1 MSNASLALVA
11 YRTLVRKEVVRFMR
25 IWTQTLLPSAITQS
39 LYFLIFG
46 AFIGSQVAPVSGVSY
61 MAFIIPG
68 IVMMAII
75 MNSYLNVASSF
86 FGSKFQR
93 NVEELLV
100 SPTPDWVILSGYV
113 TGGVLRGIL
122 VGLIVSAVSWV
133 FVHPTVAHP
142 FMVTLFSVLTAL
154 VFALAGFV
162 NAVFAKKF
170 DDVSIV
176 PTFVLTP
183 LTYLGGVFYSL
194 DQLPGFWRAISY
206 ANPIVYM
213 VDGFRYGFYGFTDV
227 SIAVSIAVLV
237 GFSVVLAAV
246 ALWLLRR
253 GVGMRT

>member
-1 MSNASLALVA
+1 MINASVA
-11 YRTLVRKEVVRFMR
+11 FVAFRTIVRKEVVRFMR

-46 AFIGSQVAPVSGVSY
+46 AFIGSQIAPVKGVSY

-86 FGSKFQR
+86 FGAKFQR
-93 NVEELLV
+93 HVEELLV

-113 TGGVLRGIL
+113 AGGVLRGML
-122 VGLIVSAVSWV
+122 VGLIVFAVSWA
-133 FVHPTVAHP
+133 FVHPTIAHP
-142 FMVTLFSVLTAL
+142 FIILLFGILTAL
-154 VFALAGFV
+154 VFSLGGFV
-162 NAVFAKKF
+162 NAIFARKF

-176 PTFVLTP
+176 PTFILTP
-183 LTYLGGVFYSL
+183 LTYLGGVFYSI
-194 DQLPGFWRAISY
+194 DQLPEFWRTISH

-213 VDGFRYGFYGFTDV
+213 VDGFRYGFYGFTDISV
-227 SIAVSIAVLV
+227 WISAAVLL
-237 GFSVVLAAV
+237 GFSVVLTMV

-253 GVGMRT
+253 GTGMRT